1 MRLFIIALLTAFLP
15 MSSFATDL
23 LPSLKYKTAR
33 CSFLK
38 GDKLIETR
46 SGALM
51 SLVID
56 DSIGRFVQLKF
67 EESGHRIQYQ
77 LLIEDAQSKG
87 TGILVLQ
94 NLAVDGV
101 ESSAEFSTPS
111 VSWVRL
117 AQGEYSV
124 QCDLNYLN

>member
-1 MRLFIIALLTAFLP
+1 MKTFIIAVLTAFLP
-15 MSSFATDL
+15 MSSFATEL
-23 LPSLKYKTAR
+23 MPSLKYKTAK

-38 GDKLIETR
+38 GDELIETR

-77 LLIEDAQSKG
+77 LLIEDDQSTG
-87 TGILVLQ
+87 SGILVLQ
-94 NLAVDGV
+94 NLAVDGL
-101 ESSAEFSTPS
+101 ESSAEFSTS
-111 VSWVRL
+111 LVSWVRL
-117 AQGEYSV
+117 SQGEYSV
-124 QCDLNYLN
+124 RCDLN

>member
-1 MRLFIIALLTAFLP
+1 MKLYIIALLTAFLP
-15 MSSFATDL
+15 MSSFASEA
-23 LPSLKYKTAR
+23 LPSLNYKTAR

-38 GDKLIETR
+38 GGKVIETR

-56 DSIGRFVQLKF
+56 ESIGRFVQLKL

-87 TGILVLQ
+87 TGIIVLQ

-101 ESSAEFSTPS
+101 ESSAEFSTSS

-117 AQGEYSV
+117 AQGEYSI
-124 QCDLNYLN
+124 QCDLN